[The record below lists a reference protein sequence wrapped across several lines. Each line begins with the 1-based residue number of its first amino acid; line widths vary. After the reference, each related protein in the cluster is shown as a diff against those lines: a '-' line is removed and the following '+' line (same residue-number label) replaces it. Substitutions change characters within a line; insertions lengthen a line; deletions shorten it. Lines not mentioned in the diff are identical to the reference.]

1 MIATQTGVELES
13 ETYQRDSETYRFE
26 FDQDTTS
33 ASMAVVAALSEVIDR
48 DLVELDPLHDIVDAD
63 ALDELVRVREPTDG
77 EISVRFTVAEY
88 AITVYSDSIVTLAPS
103 GHDRTETAS
112 EGASHR

>member
-1 MIATQTGVELES
+1 MES
-13 ETYQRDSETYRFE
+13 ETYQQDSETYRFE

-48 DLVELDPLHDIVDAD
+48 DLVELDPLHDIVDTD
-63 ALDELVRVREPTDG
+63 ALDELVRVREPMDG
-77 EISVRFTVAEY
+77 DISVRFTVAEY
-88 AITVYSDSIVTLAPS
+88 AITVYSDGTVALAPS

-112 EGASHR
+112 EGAFHK